1 MDTYNQQDELD
12 KLKDWWKNYG
22 NALIVGVLI
31 GLALLFGS
39 RYWNQHQERQRQT
52 ASAIYEEVQQAF
64 RDKSTAKVLA
74 GGTQLARDFSSTPY
88 AGMAALLLARQHLE
102 AGDRAQ
108 ARQQLEWAVANA
120 THAPSRH
127 AARLRLARL
136 LADGGDTAG
145 ALALA
150 EIKEAAGFEAD
161 YQELRGDL
169 LVALGRRGEA
179 RSAYREAIKGAREAT
194 SYNAVLRLKLENLG
208 PEEAP

>member
-1 MDTYNQQDELD
+1 VDTYNEQDELD
-12 KLKDWWKNYG
+12 KLKGWWKNYG

-39 RYWNQHQERQRQT
+39 KYWNQHQERQRQN
-52 ASAIYEEVQQAF
+52 ASAIYEEVQQAYHDKNHEKTRAAGAQLT
-64 RDKSTAKVLA
+64 RDYA
-74 GGTQLARDFSSTPY
+74 STPY

-136 LADGGDTAG
+136 LADGGDPAA
-145 ALALA
+145 ALALT
-150 EIKEAAGFEAD
+150 EVNDKAGFDAE
-161 YQELRGDL
+161 YLELKGDL
-169 LVALGRRGEA
+169 LVLLGRRNEA
-179 RSAYREAIKGAREAT
+179 RNAYREAIKGAREAT
-194 SYNAVLRLKLENLG
+194 AYNTVLRLKLEDLG
-208 PEEAP
+208 PDETP

>member
-31 GLALLFGS
+31 GIALLFGGK
-39 RYWNQHQERQRQT
+39 YWSQHQERQRQM
-52 ASAIYEEVQQAF
+52 ASAIYEGVQQAF
-64 RDKSTAKVLA
+64 RDKNLDKTRV
-74 GGTQLARDFSSTPY
+74 GGAQLARDHAPTPY

-145 ALALA
+145 ALALT
-150 EIKEAAGFEAD
+150 EVKDMAGFDAE
-161 YQELRGDL
+161 YLELRGDL
-169 LVALGRRGEA
+169 LVMMGHRNEA

-194 SYNAVLRLKLENLG
+194 SYNAVLRLKLEDLG
-208 PEEAP
+208 PDGAP